1 MQKTLI
7 QKNKIPGYA
16 RNSILYFDCL
26 GGISGNMVVG
36 ALLDLGL
43 PLKKLRGEL
52 KKLSLKGY
60 RCQARRSK
68 KYPISSIFFEVDV
81 REKAPPERPFVDIRE
96 LISES
101 LLDAPVKKI
110 SLKIFKHLAGAE
122 AHVHNTPLAKV
133 HFHEVGGVDTI
144 VDIVGAAIGFNYF
157 GIKEF
162 YCSPLPMSR
171 GWITSSHGRLPLPAP
186 ATLVLLKGVPTYPV
200 DSQAELVTPT
210 GAAIVTA
217 LAKDFGQMPTM
228 RIDKAGYG
236 AGASELS
243 EIPNLLRL
251 VSGHPLAI
259 PESRPVTVIESHIDD
274 MNPEF
279 YDHLMDKLFE
289 AGALDVSLSPI
300 QMKKNRPGTLL
311 RVISPEAV
319 KGLLMEIILRET
331 TTLGMRY
338 YGVRRFAVE
347 RTVGQ
352 VRTEWGLVKVKIARE
367 IDGRRA
373 VYPEYEECR
382 KIANEHNVP
391 LKYVYQKIALAGAGE
406 QVDNQVD

>member
-1 MQKTLI
+1 M
-7 QKNKIPGYA
+7 
-16 RNSILYFDCL
+16 
-26 GGISGNMVVG
+26 
-36 ALLDLGL
+36 
-43 PLKKLRGEL
+43 
-52 KKLSLKGY
+52 
-60 RCQARRSK
+60 
-68 KYPISSIFFEVDV
+68 
-81 REKAPPERPFVDIRE
+81 
-96 LISES
+96 
-101 LLDAPVKKI
+101 
-110 SLKIFKHLAGAE
+110 
-122 AHVHNTPLAKV
+122 
-133 HFHEVGGVDTI
+133 GGVDTI

-157 GIKEF
+157 DIKEF

-217 LAKDFGQMPTM
+217 LAKDFGQMPAM

-251 VSGHPLAI
+251 VCGHPLAI
-259 PESRPVTVIESHIDD
+259 PESKPVTVIESHIDD

-289 AGALDVSLSPI
+289 AGALDVSLSPL

-331 TTLGMRY
+331 TTLGLRY
-338 YGVRRFAVE
+338 YEARRFAVE
-347 RTVGQ
+347 RTVSQ
-352 VRTEWGLVKVKIARE
+352 VRTEWGLVRVKIARGM
-367 IDGRRA
+367 DGRRI

>member
-1 MQKTLI
+1 MQETRI
-7 QKNKIPGYA
+7 QKNKIPGYTGD
-16 RNSILYFDCL
+16 SILYFDCL

-43 PLKKLRGEL
+43 PLEKLRGEL

-60 RCQARRSK
+60 HCRACRSK
-68 KYPISSIFFEVDV
+68 KYPISSIFFEVEV
-81 REKAPPERPFVDIRE
+81 KEKAPPERPFADIRQ

-101 LLDAPVKKI
+101 TLDAPVKKI
-110 SLKIFKHLAGAE
+110 SLNIFKRLAGAE
-122 AHVHNTPLAKV
+122 ARVHNTPPAKV

-171 GWITSSHGRLPLPAP
+171 GWINSSHGRLPLPAP
-186 ATLVLLKGVPTYPV
+186 ATLALLKGAPTYPV
-200 DSQAELVTPT
+200 DSQVELVTPT
-210 GAAIVTA
+210 GAAIVTT
-217 LAKDFGQMPTM
+217 LAKDFGQMPAM
-228 RIDKAGYG
+228 RIDKTGYG
-236 AGASELS
+236 AGTSELP

-251 VSGHPLAI
+251 ISGHPLAI

-311 RVISPEAV
+311 RVISPEAL

-338 YGVRRFAVE
+338 YGARRFAVE
-347 RTVGQ
+347 RTIGQ

-367 IDGRRA
+367 TDGRRV

-406 QVDNQVD
+406 QAD